1 MRNSQSQPESLASRA
16 AKRLKRAGLLS
27 LMSVATVNVWTGS
40 PLMAL
45 WVGSRVQ
52 VLGASTMAAF
62 ATVGITMAAISLT
75 LVVALGRMGAVYD
88 QLVGRK
94 PQVRQH
100 TPWLRSMRGERPHE
114 QGAEYRLSA
123 LEVILVI
130 SVVAAVVAFE
140 IWFFFYSGSPIDG
153 RTGRT

>member
-1 MRNSQSQPESLASRA
+1 MDSQRQTSLAARA
-16 AKRLKRAGLLS
+16 GRGFKRAGLLS
-27 LMSVATVNVWTGS
+27 LMALATVNVWTGS

-62 ATVGITMAAISLT
+62 GAVAITMATISLT
-75 LVVALGRMGAVYD
+75 LVVALGRMGAAYD
-88 QLVGRK
+88 HLVGRK
-94 PQVRQH
+94 PQTRQH

-123 LEVILVI
+123 LEKILVA
-130 SVVAAVVAFE
+130 SVVLAVIAFE
-140 IWFFFYSGSPIDG
+140 IWFFFFSGSPIDG
-153 RTGRT
+153 RSGRT